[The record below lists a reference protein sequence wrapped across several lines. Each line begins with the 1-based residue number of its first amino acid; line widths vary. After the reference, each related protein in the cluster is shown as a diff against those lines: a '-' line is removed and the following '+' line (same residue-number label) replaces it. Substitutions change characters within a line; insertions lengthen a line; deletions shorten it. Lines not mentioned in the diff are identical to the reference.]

1 MNKFFG
7 IFAIMAALLLAG
19 CAAAIHIMLDDQS
32 VTIVADD
39 DDSYD
44 FYVDGKL
51 ECRNTYECNFFRS
64 THSRC
69 QMTIEAK
76 RGEIV
81 LGTLQYGYWD
91 EPPLIVKMLIND
103 QTDRNKC
110 PEGLFGARA
119 KVEINK
125 FIKKQVDAAEMKE
138 RLERADNLWNK
149 SPLSSSSKELE
160 KNFSDYP

>member
-19 CAAAIHIMLDDQS
+19 CAAAIHIMLDDQA
-32 VTIVADD
+32 VIAEADD
-39 DDSYD
+39 NDKYD
-44 FYVDGKL
+44 FYIDGKL
-51 ECRNTYECNFFRS
+51 ECRNTDRCDFWHN

-69 QMTIEAK
+69 QKTIEAK

-81 LGTLQYGYWD
+81 LGTLQYGYWE

-103 QTDRNKC
+103 KTDRNKC

-119 KVEINK
+119 VVEINK
-125 FIKKQVDAAEMKE
+125 FIKKQVEADDLKE
-138 RLERADNLWNK
+138 RYEKAEILWNT
-149 SPLSSSSKELE
+149 SPLSSSSEE
-160 KNFSDYP
+160 